1 MEPGSLTVS
10 VSLVP
15 GEFHM
20 KTPQTLYLL
29 ASDHS
34 FRLVHTHE
42 SGLVPLGGK
51 SAEDFPDVDYRFP
64 AEKLNRGIGVY
75 IQPTG
80 PSKSAEPQRNRLAHH
95 AIAALEA
102 QWAKGGYDRIVLVAG
117 PKMLGDLRHSLPKS
131 LSGHVAGEL
140 HKDLVKMPL
149 HDLPAHLAEVSGV

>member
-1 MEPGSLTVS
+1 MEPGSLS
-10 VSLVP
+10 MSASLVP

-42 SGLVPLGGK
+42 SGLAALGGK

-64 AEKLNRGIGVY
+64 AERLGRGVAVH
-75 IQPTG
+75 TEADART
-80 PSKSAEPQRNRLAHH
+80 KSVETQRNRLAHH

-102 QWAKGGYDRIVLVAG
+102 QWAKGGFDRIVLVAG

-131 LSGHVAGEL
+131 LVGHVAGEL
-140 HKDLVKMPL
+140 HKDLVKTPM
-149 HDLPAHLAEVSGV
+149 HELPAHLAEVSGV